1 MIEIKE
7 IEPLKANEL
16 AQAGALFIDVREA
29 GEIEEQAYIIPNI
42 KNIPYSTLDENY
54 LDIPKDIKLIL
65 VCYIGIRSLRAAQF
79 LVIQGWDI
87 DNIYNLQGGII
98 AWTSDRLPTK
108 TGKQNFRMVKPQS
121 SCGCNS
127 FDPCC

>member
-1 MIEIKE
+1 MIDIQE

-16 AQAGALFIDVREA
+16 ALAGALFIDVREA
-29 GEIEEQAYIIPNI
+29 EEIEEQAYIIPNI
-42 KNIPYSTLDENY
+42 KNIPYSTFDENY
-54 LDIPKDIKLIL
+54 LDIPKEIKLIL
-65 VCYIGIRSLRAAQF
+65 VCRSGIRSLRVAQF

-87 DNIYNLQGGII
+87 DNIYNLQGGIL

-108 TGKQNFRMVKPQS
+108 TGKRIFRMVKPQS